1 MTLRRSFMFILVLT
15 VLASVAAYRLVVKS
29 YATYDPETQIAKLN

>member
-1 MTLRRSFMFILVLT
+1 MTLRKSFMFFLVLT
-15 VLASVAAYRLVVKS
+15 VLGGFPAYRLVVKS